1 MRYDDE
7 GISDSH
13 IYFSETAESYYDK
26 AVLLKNQGRRAAA
39 QEYLRTASYWVS
51 KCPEEYVKGL
61 QSRISSLMVDIY

>member
-7 GISDSH
+7 KISDRH

-51 KCPEEYVKGL
+51 KCPTEYVKGL